1 MATEAQLMEAIQKS
15 VSMAVSAAV
24 QEMMKAGVGG
34 GPTACPKGLTMQQ
47 IAEIIVKRQDK
58 FNKDKFAD
66 WKFRLEMAARGN
78 SVILANL
85 LKWSE
90 ERESQVNHETDIS
103 ERDKEVNYNLYC
115 ILAQLCEGEAFDI
128 VKNVEDQNGAEAY
141 RRLCRRFLGKTR
153 GKRLHLLR
161 KGVNPP
167 KVKKLSEVLGAIEK
181 WEIHVQ
187 RLKADFKEELS
198 DGLKV
203 GILLEMIPQDVSD
216 HLAQKIADDDTY
228 IDVKEMVL
236 RYVENKSDADGI
248 AMDISAVNEKEGET
262 DEYDELYYVRGK
274 GKGKGGPCFNCG
286 EQGHLAREC
295 PSKGKGKGK
304 DGKGKGGFAGECWV
318 CHEYGHSSRFCPT
331 KGFGKNGEK
340 GKGFSKG
347 YGKNKGSDFGSKGGK
362 GKGWGA
368 YAVYDDYWSGW
379 DYGGHE
385 HLQICGISDFE
396 VVPGEFKPKRMV
408 SNPPGLVQQNRFA
421 ALSAEDDDDS
431 DLNLM
436 DDFCPGG
443 ACAGERVRERCISGN
458 LRGTSH
464 GARTSV
470 PRGQYPC
477 EGVPSPGCSP
487 HRNGRYHVKNLEG
500 LDFEEAGK
508 DVHREDLQ
516 EGVKG
521 VYREDLPEGVKEHFR
536 EVGFVEVGALFCP
549 EVEEV
554 NHVKEVK
561 WAKLEAVVDSGAAE
575 SVAPSSMAPW
585 LPTKPSEG
593 SRRGQCYLSASGA
606 KLENKGEKRFDM
618 VTAEGNWAEAT
629 FQVAEVTRPLCSVTK
644 ICDRGNRVVFEA
656 EGGYIQNYATGVK
669 TKFSRQ
675 NNVYVMEMFVEE
687 PTGFAGQGA

>member
-1 MATEAQLMEAIQKS
+1 VNHATD
-15 VSMAVSAAV
+15 
-24 QEMMKAGVGG
+24 
-34 GPTACPKGLTMQQ
+34 
-47 IAEIIVKRQDK
+47 IAE
-58 FNKDKFAD
+58 KD
-66 WKFRLEMAARGN
+66 
-78 SVILANL
+78 
-85 LKWSE
+85 
-90 ERESQVNHETDIS
+90 Q
-103 ERDKEVNYNLYC
+103 EVNYNLYF

-128 VKNVEDQNGAEAY
+128 VKNVSDQNGAEAY

-167 KVKKLSEVLGAIEK
+167 KVKKLSEVLGSIEK

-203 GILLEMIPQDVSD
+203 GILLEMIPPDVSD

-228 IDVKEMVL
+228 ADVKEMVL

-262 DEYDELYYVRGK
+262 DEYDELYYVKGK

-295 PSKGKGKGK
+295 PNKGKGKGK

-318 CHEYGHSSRFCPT
+318 CNEYGHSSRFCPT
-331 KGFGKNGEK
+331 KGLGKNGEK
-340 GKGFSKG
+340 GKGVGKHGKG
-347 YGKNKGSDFGSKGGK
+347 KGIDYGNKGGK

-368 YAVYDDYWSGW
+368 YAVYDDYWNNWDHSGNH
-379 DYGGHE
+379 YHE
-385 HLQICGISDFE
+385 NLPICGVSEFVE
-396 VVPGEFKPKRMV
+396 VPGKFKMKTVMEH
-408 SNPPGLVQQNRFA
+408 PPGLVQWNRFA
-421 ALSAEDDDDS
+421 ALSNDADDDDIERPQGE
-431 DLNLM
+431 DLLTSCCPGERPQGE
-436 DDFCPGG
+436 DLLTSFCPGG
-443 ACAGERVRERCISGN
+443 ACAGEGVRERCVSGI
-458 LRGTSH
+458 LRGMSH

-477 EGVPSPGCSP
+477 KVVPPPGSNP
-487 HRNGRYHVKNLEG
+487 HKNGRYNSKDAEG
-500 LDFEEAGK
+500 LDFKEA
-508 DVHREDLQ
+508 
-516 EGVKG
+516 VKG
-521 VYREDLPEGVKEHFR
+521 VYREDLPEGVKEHFKD
-536 EVGFVEVGALFCP
+536 VGFVDVGALFCP

-561 WAKLEAVVDSGAAE
+561 WTKLEAVVDSGAAE

-585 LPTKPSEG
+585 LPTVPSEG

-656 EGGYIQNYATGVK
+656 EGGYIENYATGVK
-669 TKFSRQ
+669 TRFSRQ

-687 PTGFAGQGA
+687 PAGFARQGA